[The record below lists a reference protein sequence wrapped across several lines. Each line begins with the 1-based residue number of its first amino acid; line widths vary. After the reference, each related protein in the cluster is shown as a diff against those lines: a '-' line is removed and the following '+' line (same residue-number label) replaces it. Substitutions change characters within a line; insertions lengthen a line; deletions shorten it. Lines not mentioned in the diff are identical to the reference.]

1 MLIVLFMCFRGIPY
15 QNCRYRFEN
24 NRVVEDSSAEVDD
37 LLVAH
42 RRSSRGGG
50 TKGSLDLSSK
60 SSFRQLRERQVMT
73 SPCYLCVAM
82 RIIFCSVTFDFA
94 GTDPNCL
101 PSKVLLCNLLDMQW
115 VLFLL
120 WKDQS
125 GLCILTQLV
134 LIVAESTCSAVYGNR
149 GCVKPGSTSQET
161 E

>member
-1 MLIVLFMCFRGIPY
+1 MCFCGIPY

-82 RIIFCSVTFDFA
+82 RI
-94 GTDPNCL
+94 
-101 PSKVLLCNLLDMQW
+101 
-115 VLFLL
+115 LFLFCYFRFCWNRPKL
-120 WKDQS
+120 STFKGFVVQS
-125 GLCILTQLV
+125 LRYAMGTIS
-134 LIVAESTCSAVYGNR
+134 IVEISKWSMHPNSTCLDCSR
-149 GCVKPGSTSQET
+149 EHMFSSLWQQRMR
-161 E
+161 